1 MKTAREAS
9 SGHNP
14 LTTTWPRSKKQ
25 LTKETSSVSETG
37 LTTVKLSTNDQV
49 AAMLGYPL

>member
-14 LTTTWPRSKKQ
+14 LTWPRSKKQ
-25 LTKETSSVSETG
+25 LTKETTSVFETG
-37 LTTVKLSTNDQV
+37 LATVKLSTNDQV
-49 AAMLGYPL
+49 AAMLGYTL